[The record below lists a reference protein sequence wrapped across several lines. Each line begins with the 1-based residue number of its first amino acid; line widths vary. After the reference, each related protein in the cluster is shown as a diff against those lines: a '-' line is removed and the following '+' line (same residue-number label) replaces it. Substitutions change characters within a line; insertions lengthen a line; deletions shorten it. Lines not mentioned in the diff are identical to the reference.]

1 MTQAEYNAALSGLS
15 RALGLGDEADTA
27 RLTDVLCAA
36 EESILRYLNRE
47 DDVGLAGLRKAKL
60 SYNPH
65 HMTEKFWAYLAEDFH
80 GD

>member
-36 EESILRYLNRE
+36 EESILRYLKNCPAVPR
-47 DDVGLAGLRKAKL
+47 VCSL
-60 SYNPH
+60 S
-65 HMTEKFWAYLAEDFH
+65 WRR
-80 GD
+80 

>member
-36 EESILRYLNRE
+36 EESILR
-47 DDVGLAGLRKAKL
+47 
-60 SYNPH
+60 
-65 HMTEKFWAYLAEDFH
+65 
-80 GD
+80 

>member
-47 DDVGLAGLRKAKL
+47 DDMGVEGLRQAKK
-60 SYNPH
+60 SYYPDLLL
-65 HMTEKFWAYLAEDFH
+65 EKYSAVLKKEIL
-80 GD
+80 

>member
-1 MTQAEYNAALSGLS
+1 MTQAELNAALAGLR

-47 DDVGLAGLRKAKL
+47 G
-60 SYNPH
+60 S
-65 HMTEKFWAYLAEDFH
+65 
-80 GD
+80 